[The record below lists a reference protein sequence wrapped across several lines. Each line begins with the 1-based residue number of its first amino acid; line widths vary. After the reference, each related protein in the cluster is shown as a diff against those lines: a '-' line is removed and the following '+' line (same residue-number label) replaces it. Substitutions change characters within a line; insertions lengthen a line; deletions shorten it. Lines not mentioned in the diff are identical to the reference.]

1 MGCSFFLFFYFFPCN
16 EQNYFYSQKKKKKR
30 IKLFAVSQIFPWSS
44 GTVSGKGDCD
54 GLEQLG
60 DGPGAAQEKTR
71 PSQDPK
77 AKPGHSATF
86 GLQVAAAARPSC
98 WPCAPKMLG
107 TQFGLASWME
117 VTLLPSVQVSYC
129 RPRKRAAGRGQAGEV
144 WGRFSPCP
152 ALLPP
157 AKFP

>member
-1 MGCSFFLFFYFFPCN
+1 MGCSFFIFFYFFPCN
-16 EQNYFYSQKKKKKR
+16 VLLLQPEKKKKR
-30 IKLFAVSQIFPWSS
+30 IKLFAVSRIFPWSS

-77 AKPGHSATF
+77 AQPGHSATF

-98 WPCAPKMLG
+98 WPRAPKMLG

-117 VTLLPSVQVSYC
+117 VTLLPSVQVSY
-129 RPRKRAAGRGQAGEV
+129 RGPRRRAAGRGQAGEV
-144 WGRFSPCP
+144 WGRFSPCL